1 MRWRGH
7 TSAAD
12 EWLRAEELLH
22 CPEKVAE
29 YDAAAPRRRRAGRG
43 VGPADGAA
51 APDGGHA
58 LPSVAAVPLVA
69 PAGFRLAAP
78 GEVRTGRAL
87 VGRSILYRWPPHG
100 WVRGRVVRA
109 SRAAGF
115 SHVVRYA
122 RGSALGSVEAA
133 SLLDTPSHGPAGRWV
148 LLSRAR
154 LGWPLALAGRPSWVG
169 RLGRPAGPRERETFY
184 HNECVSK
191 DRDQSRVGKRGSL
204 LS

>member
-1 MRWRGH
+1 MQPDGQRGQAQKKPFHERADTPPAPGPVSYPGQEGEHEVELLLNRKTTRGVTRYLVRWRGH
-7 TSAAD
+7 TSADD

-29 YDAAAPRRRRAGRG
+29 YAAPRRRRAGRR
-43 VGPADGAA
+43 VGPADEAA
-51 APDGGHA
+51 VPDGGDA
-58 LPSVAAVPLVA
+58 LPSVAAVPLLA

-78 GEVRTGRAL
+78 GEVRAGQAL

-133 SLLDTPSHGPAGRWV
+133 SSLGTPSHGPAGRWV
-148 LLSRAR
+148 LLSRA
-154 LGWPLALAGRPSWVG
+154 
-169 RLGRPAGPRERETFY
+169 
-184 HNECVSK
+184 
-191 DRDQSRVGKRGSL
+191 
-204 LS
+204 